1 MCRRWAT
8 VFALILAA
16 AAAWAQAADPF
27 ASYHRALTAT
37 ADSLLEAPMQNAPAV
52 VEAQGSSL
60 ASDRANAAPRFSP
73 GKSERMR
80 RLRPVVEP
88 VLAQEGVPAQL
99 SALALVESGGDP
111 AALSPRGARGLWQFM
126 PETARGY
133 GLAVD
138 GARDERLDLLKST
151 RAAARYL
158 RDLHARFGDWRL
170 AFAAYNAGAGTVERA
185 SRQAGARDFSLLST
199 HLPEETRSYVPAV
212 LAAMRSA
219 SASLAEAPRS
229 VRIVFASPIGLLQTP
244 GKETP

>member
-1 MCRRWAT
+1 MCRRWML
-8 VFALILAA
+8 VIALSLAA
-16 AAAWAQAADPF
+16 TAAWAQAADPF

-37 ADSLLEAPMQNAPAV
+37 ADSLLATPPQTAPEAVAAQSFNPA
-52 VEAQGSSL
+52 A
-60 ASDRANAAPRFSP
+60 DRVNTAEGFSP

-80 RLRPVVEP
+80 RLRPLLEP
-88 VLAQEGVPAQL
+88 ILAQEGVPAQL

-126 PETARGY
+126 PGTARGY

-170 AFAAYNAGAGTVERA
+170 AFAAYNAGAGAVERA

-219 SASLAEAPRS
+219 GVSLAEAPRS
-229 VRIVFASPIGLLQTP
+229 VRIVFASPTIRTLGKDTP
-244 GKETP
+244 